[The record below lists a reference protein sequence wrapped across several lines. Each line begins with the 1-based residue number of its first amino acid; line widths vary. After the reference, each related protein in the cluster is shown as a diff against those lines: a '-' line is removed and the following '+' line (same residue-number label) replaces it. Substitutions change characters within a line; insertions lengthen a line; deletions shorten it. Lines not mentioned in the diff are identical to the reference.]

1 VEKGRKD
8 AASPVL
14 ASDSSILQRNVSA
27 AFPLEP
33 ICLEKSIGPWSDS
46 RRDLG
51 KLGRRDGTGSQVL
64 SLRCSLHLTIDIF
77 WGSAANCRSR
87 ERKRS

>member
-1 VEKGRKD
+1 MEKGRKD
-8 AASPVL
+8 VASPVL

-33 ICLEKSIGPWSDS
+33 ICLEKPIGPWSDS

-51 KLGRRDGTGSQVL
+51 KLG
-64 SLRCSLHLTIDIF
+64 
-77 WGSAANCRSR
+77 
-87 ERKRS
+87 

>member
-1 VEKGRKD
+1 MEKGRKD
-8 AASPVL
+8 VASPVL

-33 ICLEKSIGPWSDS
+33 ICLEKPIGPWSDS

-51 KLGRRDGTGSQVL
+51 NLG
-64 SLRCSLHLTIDIF
+64 
-77 WGSAANCRSR
+77 
-87 ERKRS
+87 